1 MKKALSER
9 KGMTRPLISS
19 LLEQAEK
26 RLAASDQQVMR
37 QRRIVEKLRAIGA
50 DTWGAQALLNDFQDI
65 RRLHARDRD
74 RLRSLLKSGPS
85 SPSLQATKH
94 VHANR

>member
-1 MKKALSER
+1 MTAVPSIARTTIKKALSEG
-9 KGMTRPLISS
+9 KGMTRPVISD

-74 RLRSLLKSGPS
+74 RLRGLLKKDRP
-85 SPSLQATKH
+85 
-94 VHANR
+94 